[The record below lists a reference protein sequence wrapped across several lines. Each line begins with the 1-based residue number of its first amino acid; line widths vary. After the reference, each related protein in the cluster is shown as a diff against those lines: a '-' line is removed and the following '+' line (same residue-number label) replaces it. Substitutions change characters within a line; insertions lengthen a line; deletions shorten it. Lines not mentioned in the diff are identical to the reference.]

1 VESFIASL
9 QTLDPALVYLSL
21 FAVALI
27 ENLFPPS
34 PSDMAIVFGGAL
46 VGLGHVSFA
55 GVLLSST
62 AGSTVGFLAMYM
74 IGKWFGRH
82 ILEQRKL
89 RFIPLD
95 AVRKV
100 EEWFRKYG
108 YWVVVGNRF
117 LTGTRAVVSF
127 FVGMSELN
135 PAKTVALSALSALVW
150 NTLLVSAGYGLGNNW
165 ERIGF
170 YISAYS
176 QVVTGIVIVAVIAL
190 AIRAFMKPKRNAK

>member
-1 VESFIASL
+1 MESFVTTL
-9 QTLDPALVYLSL
+9 QSLDPALVYLSL
-21 FAVALI
+21 FAFALI

-46 VGLGHVSFA
+46 VGIGHVSFA
-55 GVLLSST
+55 GVLLSAT
-62 AGSTVGFLAMYM
+62 AGSALGFLIMYM

-82 ILEQRKL
+82 ILEQKKL
-89 RFIPLD
+89 RFLPLD
-95 AVRKV
+95 AVRRV

-127 FVGMSELN
+127 FVGMSELD
-135 PAKTVALSALSALVW
+135 PVKTVVLSFVSALVW
-150 NTLLVSAGYGLGNNW
+150 NAILVSAGYGLGSNW

-170 YISAYS
+170 YISTYS
-176 QVVTGIVIVAVIAL
+176 QVVTGLILLAVMVFGV
-190 AIRAFMKPKRNAK
+190 RAYMKTRPK

>member
-1 VESFIASL
+1 VESFVTTL
-9 QTLDPALVYLSL
+9 QSLDPALVYLSL
-21 FAVALI
+21 FAFALI

-46 VGLGHVSFA
+46 VGIGHVSFA
-55 GVLLSST
+55 GVLLSAT
-62 AGSTVGFLAMYM
+62 AGSALGFLIMYM

-82 ILEQRKL
+82 ILEQKKL
-89 RFIPLD
+89 RFLPLD
-95 AVRKV
+95 AVRRV

-127 FVGMSELN
+127 FVGMSELD
-135 PAKTVALSALSALVW
+135 PVKTVVLSFVSALVW
-150 NTLLVSAGYGLGNNW
+150 NAILVSAGYGLGSNW

-170 YISAYS
+170 YISTYS
-176 QVVTGIVIVAVIAL
+176 QVVTGLILLAVMVFGV
-190 AIRAFMKPKRNAK
+190 RAYMKTRPK

>member
-1 VESFIASL
+1 
-9 QTLDPALVYLSL
+9 
-21 FAVALI
+21 
-27 ENLFPPS
+27 
-34 PSDMAIVFGGAL
+34 
-46 VGLGHVSFA
+46 
-55 GVLLSST
+55 
-62 AGSTVGFLAMYM
+62 MYM

-135 PAKTVALSALSALVW
+135 PAKTVALSFLSALVW